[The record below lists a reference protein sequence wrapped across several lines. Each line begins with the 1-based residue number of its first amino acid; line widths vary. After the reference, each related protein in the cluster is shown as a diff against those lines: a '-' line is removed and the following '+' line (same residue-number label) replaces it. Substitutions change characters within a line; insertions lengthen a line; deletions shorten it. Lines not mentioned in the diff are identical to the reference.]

1 MIDPI
6 TSLVTVPAIVALTNL
21 IKSLGIGGKW
31 SALVAV
37 ALGVALSVA
46 DYALAGTGWWNAASG
61 GLLLGLA
68 AAGLYDLAPNGTP
81 PSNGNPKARVKR
93 GFAVG

>member
-6 TSLVTVPAIVALTNL
+6 TSIVTVPAIVALVNL
-21 IKSLGIGGKW
+21 VKGLGVGGKW

-37 ALGVALSVA
+37 LLGVALSVA
-46 DYALAGTGWWNAASG
+46 SWALAGTGWWDAASG

-68 AAGLYDLAPNGTP
+68 AAGLYDLTPGEAPRR
-81 PSNGNPKARVKR
+81 AMED
-93 GFAVG
+93 

>member
-6 TSLVTVPAIVALTNL
+6 TSIVTVPAVVALTNL
-21 IKSLGIGGKW
+21 AKGLGVGGKW

-37 ALGVALSVA
+37 LLGVTLAVA
-46 DYALAGTGWWNAASG
+46 AHSLAGTGWFDAAST

-68 AAGLYDLAPNGTP
+68 AAGLYDLTP
-81 PSNGNPKARVKR
+81 DAGGEV
-93 GFAVG
+93 

>member
-6 TSLVTVPAIVALTNL
+6 TSIVTVPAIVALTNL
-21 IKSLGIGGKW
+21 AKGLGVGGKW

-37 ALGVALSVA
+37 LLGVTLAVA
-46 DYALAGTGWWNAASG
+46 SHALAGTGWFDAAST

-68 AAGLYDLAPNGTP
+68 AAGLYDLAPEAG
-81 PSNGNPKARVKR
+81 GEV
-93 GFAVG
+93 